1 MQVRIAG
8 VQYMRDHPERF
19 VESNTDN
26 SWLRYLNDMCIQ
38 GTWSDGLIVQA
49 VADALNVVIHIV
61 ESNPGFSP
69 ITTVYPVQERNSL
82 STITI
87 GHIDECHYVSTT
99 PLQSN
104 ASISMY
110 NKSTTDIQS
119 SINKHFI
126 MSIYAICFSII
137 KSCTYWDS
145 STLQA
150 LHEHACL
157 FYEKCDVHS
166 VRKMPSIVTIYG
178 ADIEIKFSQ
187 VIQSSLTQC
196 YHVNKEF
203 LVECILKENARS
215 CVTPTG
221 YLFCCN
227 DIYISCIVH
236 HSTSDTCYFVLTYK
250 NEQFCLSGPF
260 NLNSLVKKV
269 NEVYRLDDCIS
280 DGTQIYI
287 ILYFAHQQF
296 QMKKERTS

>member
-1 MQVRIAG
+1 MFYPTWRV
-8 VQYMRDHPERF
+8 F
-19 VESNTDN
+19 TDD
-26 SWLRYLNDMCIQ
+26 R
-38 GTWSDGLIVQA
+38 
-49 VADALNVVIHIV
+49 
-61 ESNPGFSP
+61 PG
-69 ITTVYPVQERNSL
+69 
-82 STITI
+82 
-87 GHIDECHYVSTT
+87 
-99 PLQSN
+99 
-104 ASISMY
+104 
-110 NKSTTDIQS
+110 
-119 SINKHFI
+119 
-126 MSIYAICFSII
+126 
-137 KSCTYWDS
+137 
-145 STLQA
+145 
-150 LHEHACL
+150 
-157 FYEKCDVHS
+157 
-166 VRKMPSIVTIYG
+166 
-178 ADIEIKFSQ
+178 IKFLE